1 MNILSIQSHVAYGH
15 VGNAAA
21 VFVLQRLGAEVWP
34 LHTVQYSN
42 HKGYGDWTGRDFSAA
57 HVTELVR
64 GLAARG
70 ALASC
75 DAVLSGYVGKAGVG
89 EAILGALRRVRRANP
104 AALYACDP
112 VMGDEGGLY
121 VPSETADFFRARALP
136 LADILTPNRFELERL
151 SGRSVTGPDEALAAA
166 RELLA
171 LGPKVV
177 LLTSLR
183 FGPVPAEEI
192 EMLAVTPGAAWRV
205 RTPYL
210 ALDPM
215 PNGAGDSVA
224 ALFLAQYLK
233 TREVP
238 AALGHAAA
246 AIFAVIKATAKAGTR
261 ELQLIVAQDELVAP
275 SRRFEVEPV

>member
-1 MNILSIQSHVAYGH
+1 M
-15 VGNAAA
+15 
-21 VFVLQRLGAEVWP
+21 LQRLGAEVWP

-57 HVTELVR
+57 HIAELTR

-70 ALASC
+70 ALGAC
-75 DAVLSGYVGKAGVG
+75 DAVLSGYIGTARVG
-89 EAILGALRRVRRANP
+89 EAILGALGRVRRARP
-104 AALYACDP
+104 DALYACDP

-121 VPSETADFFRARALP
+121 VAPETADFFRARALP
-136 LADILTPNRFELERL
+136 RADIVTPNRFELERL
-151 SGRSVTGPDEALAAA
+151 SGRRVAGLDDALAAA
-166 RELLA
+166 RDLLA
-171 LGPKVV
+171 LGPRVV

-183 FGPVPAEEI
+183 IAPRAREEAGEEI

-210 ALDPM
+210 PLDPM

-224 ALFLAQYLK
+224 ALFLARYLE
-233 TREVP
+233 TRDVA

-246 AIFAVIKATAKAGTR
+246 AIFGVIEATGRAGTR
-261 ELQLIVAQDELVAP
+261 ELQLIAAQDELVAP
-275 SRRFEVEPV
+275 SRRFEVEAV